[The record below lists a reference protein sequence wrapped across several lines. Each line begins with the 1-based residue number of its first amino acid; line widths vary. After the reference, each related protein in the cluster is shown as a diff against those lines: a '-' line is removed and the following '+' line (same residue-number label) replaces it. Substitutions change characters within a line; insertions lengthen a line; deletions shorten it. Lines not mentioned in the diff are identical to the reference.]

1 MSTAGI
7 SYDLDGAGVA
17 RVTIDRPAVL
27 NAVDRAAHDE
37 LMSMPRRRHRG
48 LADAKRPP
56 AGHIIPGMNQPQM
69 YMKVHGCKTTGHQE
83 NCNFCSININVGP
96 GECEWFV
103 VDAAHWN
110 TVSLLC
116 TRCVGRT
123 LP

>member
-1 MSTAGI
+1 METYI
-7 SYDLDGAGVA
+7 DGHNLVLLKHGGRARWVWQFGEIAKLPACVGVNTPGDML
-17 RVTIDRPAVL
+17 RTY
-27 NAVDRAAHDE
+27 
-37 LMSMPRRRHRG
+37 
-48 LADAKRPP
+48 
-56 AGHIIPGMNQPQM
+56 GHIIPGMNQPQL

-96 GECEWFV
+96 GDCEWFV

-123 LP
+123 CP